1 MAAKKKTETELPP
14 IEIDEFSRIM
24 FEQMGF
30 SPVPRVLAETY
41 IQFKRRHDIIK
52 PCRLS
57 QEGYATV
64 VALAELKDPDAF
76 GKPAPA
82 ATSAP
87 TEPQKKAVV
96 SEDEI
101 DTSDPFRQD

>member
-1 MAAKKKTETELPP
+1 MAAKKKTENLPP

-64 VALAELKDPDAF
+64 VALAELKDPEAF
-76 GKPAPA
+76 EKPAADPITAPA
-82 ATSAP
+82 P
-87 TEPQKKAVV
+87 KKKAVE
-96 SEDEI
+96 SEDDI
-101 DTSDPFRQD
+101 DTSDPFKQD